1 MDDTFVG
8 EYQSLADG
16 HLADAESDNKKV
28 QVDVK
33 SHAMMRFSKK
43 FVSQFFWLRVMVMA
57 FWEDLAMEN

>member
-28 QVDVK
+28 QLM
-33 SHAMMRFSKK
+33 S
-43 FVSQFFWLRVMVMA
+43 RVMLSIPN
-57 FWEDLAMEN
+57 FSDSE

>member
-28 QVDVK
+28 QLM
-33 SHAMMRFSKK
+33 S
-43 FVSQFFWLRVMVMA
+43 RVM
-57 FWEDLAMEN
+57 L

>member
-28 QVDVK
+28 QLM
-33 SHAMMRFSKK
+33 S
-43 FVSQFFWLRVMVMA
+43 RVMLWWD
-57 FWEDLAMEN
+57 FLKSIPNFSDSE